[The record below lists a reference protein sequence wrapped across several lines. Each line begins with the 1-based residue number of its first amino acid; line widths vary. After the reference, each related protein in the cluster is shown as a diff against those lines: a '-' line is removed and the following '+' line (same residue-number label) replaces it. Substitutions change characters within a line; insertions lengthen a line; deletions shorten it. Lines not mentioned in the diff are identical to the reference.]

1 MVECR
6 MTGFGCPKGT
16 ASRCKCRSRAYGSN
30 GDSTDRLTMGAGAT
44 RRKRESLLLS
54 SRLRLPVH
62 DVSVVGN
69 DDGQAEFGQA
79 FDLAADALLEAL
91 TYRIK
96 AFFQELLVDVF
107 TVHG

>member
-1 MVECR
+1 MPHDWIR
-6 MTGFGCPKGT
+6 LSKTT
-16 ASRCKCRSRAYGSN
+16 ARRSLCRSRAHGSS
-30 GDSTDRLTMGAGAT
+30 GGSTGRLRMSTEAT